1 MEDTDLEERYMADY
15 HSGRAWKWLLPRTEE
30 DGPIEYSYA
39 TPETRQFVGTDDDAW
54 VYAYNGRDIRAELAR
69 KAEEER
75 AASGRGYESDGAAED
90 LGGDDVRS
98 VTLSLESEAASV
110 SRSVQDYA
118 QSFAEYFQD
127 DEQSTAESVDE
138 DNVRSIAES
147 SDEEDV
153 SSYEEDVSSYE
164 EEISDDEVVARP
176 VLIPQDQESDDES
189 VVAPSSPPY
198 KPARKAPVSAKAK
211 PAGRKSPAPSSQEV
225 SNDGE
230 FYSSIAERRKMMSR
244 GGQSVVKT
252 KRSYVE
258 VEDEDE
264 DEDEDESEPES
275 DESDF
280 ESSAHVSKKRK
291 VQPAGKTAPVETPSP
306 AYAPARKTVPAQKS
320 APLKK
325 AAPARKAAPSRK
337 RKTRGDDDDDSE
349 DDIELDRKA
358 STKKPKTQKGQR
370 KERRE
375 TVDSDNIITVDINA
389 VATKEAPKLTE
400 WRNLPGLPDD
410 EDHEA
415 HEGVPGS
422 KWSQYESAALYYCI
436 VDRRNR
442 EIDEN
447 LGIYSLN
454 LILIQ
459 AKMILFADFLSPW
472 IVPLRDT
479 NLYKLMSMN
488 IKYSFGVDRTHTACK
503 MHLNRYIKE
512 DKDYDYQGQG
522 STGATSSQKRKTESQ

>member
-98 VTLSLESEAASV
+98 VTLSLESEAAS
-110 SRSVQDYA
+110 
-118 QSFAEYFQD
+118 D

-176 VLIPQDQESDDES
+176 AGGKSRGKTYGGAAVLIPQDQESDDES

-244 GGQSVVKT
+244 GGQQSVVKT

-447 LGIYSLN
+447 L
-454 LILIQ
+454 
-459 AKMILFADFLSPW
+459 
-472 IVPLRDT
+472 VPLRDT

>member
-98 VTLSLESEAASV
+98 VTLSLESEAAS
-110 SRSVQDYA
+110 
-118 QSFAEYFQD
+118 D

-176 VLIPQDQESDDES
+176 AGGKSRGKTYGGAAVLIPQDQESDDES

-244 GGQSVVKT
+244 GGQQQSVVKT

-447 LGIYSLN
+447 L
-454 LILIQ
+454 
-459 AKMILFADFLSPW
+459 
-472 IVPLRDT
+472 VPLRDT